1 MLIHCCVQSEEPS
14 IVIAVDSTRL
24 VAALLF
30 YYKKINNEELFMNK
44 ISYVQIAF
52 TIHQYKMLKK
62 NKTSSIS
69 EAVAGNRNCEMCGYL
84 NTYTQAKPH
93 KESLSF
99 NVIQKGK
106 SQGIYHNMSEK

>member
-1 MLIHCCVQSEEPS
+1 MLVHCCVQSEEPS
-14 IVIAVDSTRL
+14 IVIAIDSTRL

-62 NKTSSIS
+62 KIKQ
-69 EAVAGNRNCEMCGYL
+69 V
-84 NTYTQAKPH
+84 
-93 KESLSF
+93 LSQRLLLGTET
-99 NVIQKGK
+99 VKCV
-106 SQGIYHNMSEK
+106 GI

>member
-1 MLIHCCVQSEEPS
+1 MLVHCCVQSEEPS
-14 IVIAVDSTRL
+14 IVIAIDSTRP

-62 NKTSSIS
+62 IKQ
-69 EAVAGNRNCEMCGYL
+69 V
-84 NTYTQAKPH
+84 
-93 KESLSF
+93 LSQRLLLGTET
-99 NVIQKGK
+99 VKCV
-106 SQGIYHNMSEK
+106 GI

>member
-1 MLIHCCVQSEEPS
+1 MCISMLVHCCVQSEEPS
-14 IVIAVDSTRL
+14 FVIAVDSTRL

-62 NKTSSIS
+62 IKQ
-69 EAVAGNRNCEMCGYL
+69 V
-84 NTYTQAKPH
+84 
-93 KESLSF
+93 LSQRLLLGTET
-99 NVIQKGK
+99 VKCV
-106 SQGIYHNMSEK
+106 GI

>member
-1 MLIHCCVQSEEPS
+1 M
-14 IVIAVDSTRL
+14 IAIDSTRL

-62 NKTSSIS
+62 NIKQ
-69 EAVAGNRNCEMCGYL
+69 V
-84 NTYTQAKPH
+84 
-93 KESLSF
+93 LSQRLLLGTET
-99 NVIQKGK
+99 VKCV
-106 SQGIYHNMSEK
+106 GI

>member
-1 MLIHCCVQSEEPS
+1 MLVHCCVQSEEPS
-14 IVIAVDSTRL
+14 IVIAIDSTRL

-62 NKTSSIS
+62 IKQ
-69 EAVAGNRNCEMCGYL
+69 V
-84 NTYTQAKPH
+84 
-93 KESLSF
+93 LSQRLLLGTET
-99 NVIQKGK
+99 VKCV
-106 SQGIYHNMSEK
+106 GI

>member
-1 MLIHCCVQSEEPS
+1 MLVHCCVQSEEPS
-14 IVIAVDSTRL
+14 FVIAVDSTRL

-62 NKTSSIS
+62 IKQ
-69 EAVAGNRNCEMCGYL
+69 V
-84 NTYTQAKPH
+84 
-93 KESLSF
+93 LSQRLLLGTET
-99 NVIQKGK
+99 VKCV
-106 SQGIYHNMSEK
+106 GI

>member
-1 MLIHCCVQSEEPS
+1 MLVHCCVQSEEIS
-14 IVIAVDSTRL
+14 IVIAIDSTGL

-62 NKTSSIS
+62 IKQ
-69 EAVAGNRNCEMCGYL
+69 V
-84 NTYTQAKPH
+84 
-93 KESLSF
+93 LSQRLLLGTET
-99 NVIQKGK
+99 VKCV
-106 SQGIYHNMSEK
+106 GI

>member
-1 MLIHCCVQSEEPS
+1 MLVHCCVKSEEPS
-14 IVIAVDSTRL
+14 IVIAIDSTRL

-62 NKTSSIS
+62 YIKQ
-69 EAVAGNRNCEMCGYL
+69 V
-84 NTYTQAKPH
+84 
-93 KESLSF
+93 LSQRLLLGTET
-99 NVIQKGK
+99 VKCV
-106 SQGIYHNMSEK
+106 GI